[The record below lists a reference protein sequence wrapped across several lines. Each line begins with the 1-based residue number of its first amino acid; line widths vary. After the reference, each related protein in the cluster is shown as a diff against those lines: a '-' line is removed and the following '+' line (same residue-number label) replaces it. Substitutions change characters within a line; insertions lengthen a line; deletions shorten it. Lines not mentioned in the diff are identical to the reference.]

1 MNKIFQCC
9 YTNDI
14 RDINGTISSGW
25 RTVAVSPELPQ
36 DALEVCEKLQNAN
49 STILSEMTDE
59 FGNVLN
65 LEEISG
71 DGNYIYVIRTK
82 YGMRDRLG
90 RANMFSHA
98 FIFPC
103 RGIEIVENPNTF
115 LNIVDANFKDNK
127 EEAEKLCD
135 VLDFSI
141 TSGEYNVQD
150 ALSLCHIGKNEY
162 KILIKC
168 IYAQI
173 AEKTIAEPLYIE
185 YDGKES
191 TRRSL
196 LYCIYFG
203 LPLSVRRCLSAA
215 SCPTANTGNKNIIF
229 TIDARNKG
237 NYIVVNTG
245 ENNVLSSRLEK
256 RLSRYGFVD
265 FVTDN
270 YMKEGCE
277 KYFNVLEA
285 KAIDLGDE
293 SAHDKLVL
301 KIAHLLIT
309 GQGISSLK
317 NISDDELVLRLSDAL
332 RTQSIGNSAMDEYI
346 IRLLGEIRQRNLTLT
361 DEMEILLANR
371 IGNSAEILLPNVIE
385 KDKAK
390 EAVSVVSEH
399 QSACLNRD
407 DKESWEKIQ
416 SDMVRYNKEMV
427 KRSWELYNK
436 ELANIH
442 NPNFNI
448 IELYSN
454 YRNILKKILGTDINL
469 YEQAAKEAY
478 WKKMDF
484 NAVSFLNSR
493 QYKILKIRNDKAN
506 IIINYSELPQILKEK
521 GESIFFRYV
530 NYVFANMDKLAD
542 IGTTDKIYAKERL
555 LTYIKTE
562 GGKSNEF
569 FDVWYSIFCSIPR
582 IVRYYFFEM
591 YDVFQEGEERKM
603 KECYSRVCNGCKLYH
618 VDLDVQRQ
626 LEMLVK
632 RK

>member
-14 RDINGTISSGW
+14 RDINGKISSGW

-36 DALEVCEKLQNAN
+36 EALEVCEKLQNAN
-49 STILSEMTDE
+49 STIPSEMTDE

-103 RGIEIVENPNTF
+103 RGIEMVENPNIF
-115 LNIVDANFKDNK
+115 LNIADANFKDNK
-127 EEAEKLCD
+127 EEAERLCE

-141 TSGEYNVQD
+141 TSGEYNIQD
-150 ALSLCHIGKNEY
+150 ALSMCHIGKNEY

-168 IYAQI
+168 IYAQV
-173 AEKTIAEPLYIE
+173 AEKKIAEPLYIE
-185 YDGKES
+185 YNGQES

-203 LPLSVRRCLSAA
+203 LPLSVRRCLSIA

-229 TIDARNKG
+229 TIDAKNKG
-237 NYIVVNTG
+237 SYIVVNTG

-265 FVTDN
+265 FVANN
-270 YMKEGCE
+270 YMKKGCE
-277 KYFNVLEA
+277 KYFDVLEA

-317 NISDDELVLRLSDAL
+317 DINDDEIVLRLSDAL
-332 RTQSIGNSAMDEYI
+332 RTQSIGNPVMDEYI
-346 IRLLGEIRQRNLTLT
+346 TGLLGEIRQRKLTLT
-361 DEMEILLANR
+361 DEMEILLKNR
-371 IGNSAEILLPNVIE
+371 IGNSSDMSSSNVI
-385 KDKAK
+385 DKEK

-399 QSACLNRD
+399 QSDCLNRD
-407 DKESWEKIQ
+407 DEESWGKIQ
-416 SDMVRYNKEMV
+416 SDSIRYNKELV
-427 KRSWELYNK
+427 KRSWRLYNK

-454 YRNILKKILGTDINL
+454 YSNILKKIWGMDISR

-484 NAVSFLNSR
+484 VAVSFSDFK

-506 IIINYSELPQILKEK
+506 IIIKYSELPYILKEK

-530 NYVFANMDKLAD
+530 NDVFANMDKLTD
-542 IGTTDKIYAKERL
+542 IGASDTIYAKERL
-555 LTYIKTE
+555 LTYIKT
-562 GGKSNEF
+562 GGEKPNEF

-582 IVRYYFFEM
+582 TVSAHFLKM
-591 YDVFQEGEERKM
+591 YDVFQEGEEKSM
-603 KECYSRVCNGCKLYH
+603 KECYSRVCNICRLYH
-618 VDLDVQRQ
+618 VDKDIQKK